1 MAGVCRVVISKRH
14 YPAALA
20 AGVAVLGGLL
30 LWPRKT
36 ASAPGPSPSPSPGL
50 PSGPLPPGTTALTSY
65 LPDDFF
71 RGVIKLTDYAN
82 LKGATLRPEDFLAVF
97 LAESDVKPNS
107 INPIGCVGLN
117 QICDLYGVGFPQERG
132 YAGSKLAWANLPKSA
147 KMPFIRQYAAL
158 SAAEQLEYVKR
169 FFDGWNHYPKFV
181 NYGALYMANFT
192 PGYLSH
198 ANDPTWVIARKSPE
212 DDGSET
218 YAVAHP
224 KEFYPRN
231 AGIDVKPKKGYI
243 EVADMTRFV
252 DRSVGGSRAK
262 FNEMRMRLANVRAS
276 V

>member
-1 MAGVCRVVISKRH
+1 MISKRH

-20 AGVAVLGGLL
+20 AGVVVLGGLL

-36 ASAPGPSPSPSPGL
+36 ASAPGPSPVPGPGPSPGL
-50 PSGPLPPGTTALTSY
+50 PAGPLPPGTTALTSY

-82 LKGATLRPEDFLAVF
+82 SKGATLKPEDFLAVF
-97 LAESDVKPNS
+97 LAESDVKPTS
-107 INPIGCVGLN
+107 INGIGCAGLN
-117 QICDLYGVGFPQERG
+117 QICNLHGVGFPQEKG
-132 YAGSKLAWANLPKSA
+132 YVGDKFAWAKLSKSA
-147 KMPFIRQYAAL
+147 RMPFIQQYAAL
-158 SAAEQLEYVKR
+158 SAVEQLEYVKR

-192 PGYLSH
+192 PGYLDH
-198 ANDPTWVIARKSPE
+198 ANDPTWVIARKSPD
-212 DDGSET
+212 DDGSKA
-218 YAVAHP
+218 YAEAHP
-224 KEFYPRN
+224 KQFYPGN
-231 AGIDVKPKKGYI
+231 AGIDIFPKKGYI

-252 DRSVGGSRAK
+252 DRAVGGSRAK